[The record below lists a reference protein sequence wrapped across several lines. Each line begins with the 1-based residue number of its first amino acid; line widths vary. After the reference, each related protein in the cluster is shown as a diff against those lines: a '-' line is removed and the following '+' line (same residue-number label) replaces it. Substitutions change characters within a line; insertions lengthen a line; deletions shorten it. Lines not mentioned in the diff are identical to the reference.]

1 MKKTRWFSA
10 WLALAA
16 ACTFAGPPAAYAQ
29 EKWPSRSIKLV
40 VPYPPGGGADLVAR
54 SLGEALYK
62 RMGQPIVIDN
72 RAGGTGTI
80 GAAAVAKSA
89 ADGYTLLLNQPG
101 PGVTALYTLKSLSYN
116 PLRDLAPVILM
127 GKAPI
132 VVLVPANS
140 PYRTMDDLVKYAKAH
155 PSELNYGSPG
165 IGTAGH
171 IAGEMLQQLAGIK
184 LNHIPYKGSAST
196 ANGLMGGQIAL
207 GFDTIPPNL
216 SLVQSGRLHALA
228 VASDVRS
235 PNLPEVP
242 HGAEVSLPGF
252 EVYTWYAISGPAGLP
267 GAVVDTLNHATNEW
281 IASDEGRKRLDELGI
296 LPQRGGTPE
305 AFASF
310 LQTEAR
316 KTETVVRAAHIVSE

>member
-1 MKKTRWFSA
+1 MKKTTRFSA
-10 WLALAA
+10 WFAVAA
-16 ACTFAGPPAAYAQ
+16 ACLLAGPSAAQAQ
-29 EKWPSRSIKLV
+29 DKWPARAIKLV

-54 SLGEALYK
+54 SLGEALY
-62 RMGQPIVIDN
+62 RRLEQPVIIDN

-80 GAAAVAKSA
+80 GAAAVVKSA
-89 ADGYTLLLNQPG
+89 PDGYTLLLNQPG

-116 PLRDLAPVILM
+116 PLRDLTPVILM

-132 VVLVPANS
+132 VVLAPANS
-140 PYRTMDDLVKYAKAH
+140 PFKTLADLVKYAKAH
-155 PSELNYGSPG
+155 PSELNYGTPG

-171 IAGEMLQQLAGIK
+171 IAGEMLQQLAGVK

-196 ANGLMGGQIAL
+196 ANGLMSGQIAL

-242 HGAEVSLPGF
+242 HGAEVGLAGF
-252 EVYTWYAISGPAGLP
+252 EVYTWYAISGPAHLP
-267 GAVVDTLNHATNEW
+267 DAVIATLNAATNDW

-296 LPQRGGTPE
+296 LPQRGGSAQ
-305 AFASF
+305 AFAAF
-310 LQTEAR
+310 LQAEAR
-316 KTETVVRAAHIVSE
+316 KTEAVVKASNIVSE

>member
-1 MKKTRWFSA
+1 MKKMTRLSV

-16 ACTFAGPPAAYAQ
+16 TCVLAGQPAVQAQ
-29 EKWPSRSIKLV
+29 DKWPAHPIKLV

-62 RMGQPIVIDN
+62 RLAQPIIIDN
-72 RAGGTGTI
+72 RAGATGTI
-80 GAAAVAKSA
+80 GAAAVVKSA
-89 ADGYTLLLNQPG
+89 PDGYTLLLNQPG

-140 PYRTMDDLVKYAKAH
+140 EYKTLADLVKYAKAH
-155 PSELNYGSPG
+155 PSELNYGTPG

-184 LNHIPYKGSAST
+184 LNHVPYKGSAST
-196 ANGLMGGQIAL
+196 ANGLMGGQIAV

-216 SLVQSGRLHALA
+216 SLVQSGRLRALA

-235 PNLPEVP
+235 PNLPAVP
-242 HGAEVSLPGF
+242 HGAEVGVPGF
-252 EVYTWYAISGPAGLP
+252 EVYTWYAISGPAGMP
-267 GAVVDTLNHATNEW
+267 DAVTATLNSVTNDW

-296 LPQRGGTPE
+296 LPQRGGSAQ

-310 LQTEAR
+310 LQAEAR
-316 KTETVVRAAHIVSE
+316 KTESVVRAAHIVSE